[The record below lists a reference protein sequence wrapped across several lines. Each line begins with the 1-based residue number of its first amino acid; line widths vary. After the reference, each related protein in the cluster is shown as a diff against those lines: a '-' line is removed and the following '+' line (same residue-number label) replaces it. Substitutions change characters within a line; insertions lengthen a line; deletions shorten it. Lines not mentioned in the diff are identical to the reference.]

1 MNNPTPDPIF
11 SYQFTVSPDALDEN
25 GHVNNVRYVQWMQEA
40 AVRHYGSI
48 GGIPLTQAIGATW
61 VVRSHN
67 IEYLRPAF
75 AGDRLEV
82 RTWVVNIRRVR
93 SLRRYRFIR
102 LTDGKLLVKGETDW
116 VFVNAKTGVP
126 LAVPE
131 EIIQIFSLLAEEN
144 EKKTGGNI
152 DTSV

>member
-1 MNNPTPDPIF
+1 M
-11 SYQFTVSPDALDEN
+11 
-25 GHVNNVRYVQWMQEA
+25 
-40 AVRHYGSI
+40 
-48 GGIPLTQAIGATW
+48 
-61 VVRSHN
+61 
-67 IEYLRPAF
+67 
-75 AGDRLEV
+75 